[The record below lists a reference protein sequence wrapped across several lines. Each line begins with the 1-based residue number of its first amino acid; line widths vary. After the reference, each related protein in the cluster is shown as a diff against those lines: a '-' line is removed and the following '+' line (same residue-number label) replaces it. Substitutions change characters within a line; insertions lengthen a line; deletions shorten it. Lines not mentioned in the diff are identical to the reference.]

1 MEETRPKKGIRKM
14 DISFL
19 TLCILAV
26 ILIII
31 AYFMKGWDLPLS
43 GLVQGGRML
52 WTVFPRLLLGFAL
65 AGMIQV
71 MIPTEYIAKM
81 IGEGSGVKGILIAT
95 VAGAFTPGGPFVNF
109 PIVAALYKSG
119 ASIGPL
125 AAYLAAW
132 GIIGI
137 NRTLVYEIPFMGAH
151 FAFARYL
158 GSIVFPLIIG
168 IITPFIFRLFKC

>member
-1 MEETRPKKGIRKM
+1 M
-14 DISFL
+14 DVSFL
-19 TLCILAV
+19 MLCILAV

-31 AYFMKGWDLPLS
+31 AYFMNGWDLPLS

-95 VAGAFTPGGPFVNF
+95 AAGAITPGGPYVNF

-119 ASIGPL
+119 ASVGPL
-125 AAYLAAW
+125 AAYLVAW
-132 GIIGI
+132 GIIPI
-137 NRTLVYEIPFMGAH
+137 NRTLVWEIPFLGTH

-158 GSIVFPLIIG
+158 SCIIFPLVIG
-168 IITPFIFRLFKC
+168 IITPFIFKLLKW

>member
-1 MEETRPKKGIRKM
+1 MEETRPKKGIKKM
-14 DISFL
+14 DASFL

-26 ILIII
+26 ILIIV
-31 AYFMKGWDLPLS
+31 AYFMRGWDLPLS

-65 AGMIQV
+65 AGMIQA

-81 IGEGSGVKGILIAT
+81 IGEGSGIRGILIAT
-95 VAGAFTPGGPFVNF
+95 AAGAVTPGGPYVNF

-119 ASIGPL
+119 AGIGPL
-125 AAYLAAW
+125 AAYLVAW
-132 GIIGI
+132 GIIPI
-137 NRTLVYEIPFMGAH
+137 NRTLVWEIPFLGTH

-158 GSIVFPLIIG
+158 SCIIFPLVIG
-168 IITPFIFRLFKC
+168 IITPFIFKLLK

>member
-1 MEETRPKKGIRKM
+1 MEETRPKKGIKKM
-14 DISFL
+14 DASLL

-26 ILIII
+26 ILIIV
-31 AYFMKGWDLPLS
+31 AYFMRGWDLPLS

-81 IGEGSGVKGILIAT
+81 IGEGSGIRGILIAT
-95 VAGAFTPGGPFVNF
+95 AAGAVTPGGPYVNF

-119 ASIGPL
+119 AGIGPL
-125 AAYLAAW
+125 AAYLVAW
-132 GIIGI
+132 GIIPI
-137 NRTLVYEIPFMGAH
+137 NRTLVWEIPFLGTH

-158 GSIVFPLIIG
+158 SCIIFPLVIG
-168 IITPFIFRLFKC
+168 ILTPFIFKLLK

>member
-1 MEETRPKKGIRKM
+1 MEKTRPQKGIKKM

-26 ILIII
+26 TLIII
-31 AYFMKGWDLPLS
+31 AYLMKGWHLPLS

-81 IGEGSGVKGILIAT
+81 IGEGSGLKGILIAMIAG
-95 VAGAFTPGGPFVNF
+95 VATPGGPFVNF

-119 ASIGPL
+119 ASVGPL

-132 GIIGI
+132 GIIPI
-137 NRTLVYEIPFMGAH
+137 NRTLVWEIPFLGTH

-158 GSIVFPLIIG
+158 SCIIFPLFIG
-168 IITPFIFRLFKC
+168 IITPFMFKLLKW

>member
-1 MEETRPKKGIRKM
+1 M
-14 DISFL
+14 DASFL

-26 ILIII
+26 MLIVI
-31 AYFMKGWDLPLS
+31 AYFTKGWDVTLS

-71 MIPTEYIAKM
+71 IIPTEHIANI
-81 IGEGSGVKGILIAT
+81 IGEGSGIKGILIAT
-95 VAGAFTPGGPFVNF
+95 AAGALTPGGPYVNF

-119 ASIGPL
+119 AGIGPL
-125 AAYLAAW
+125 AAYLVAW
-132 GIIGI
+132 GIIPI
-137 NRTLVYEIPFMGAH
+137 NRTLVWEIPFLGTH

-158 GSIVFPLIIG
+158 TCIIFPLLIG
-168 IITPFIFRLFKC
+168 MITPFIFKLLKW